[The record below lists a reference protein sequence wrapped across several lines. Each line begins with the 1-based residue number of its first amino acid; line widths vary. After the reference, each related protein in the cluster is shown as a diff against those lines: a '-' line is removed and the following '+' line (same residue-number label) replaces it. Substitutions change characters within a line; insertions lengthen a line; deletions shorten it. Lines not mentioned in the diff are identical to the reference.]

1 MPAMTWAA
9 SEWPRFLRW
18 PSLPSFPPEFSAPA
32 AAGVSRALRRLRHGF
47 LPALLSLP
55 LLAGAAAP
63 VAAQACN
70 VDGSCTVPADWAL
83 KPSGIPAGGGFRLL
97 FLTEPRTATAT
108 GIATYNGFVQAAAAG
123 GHAAIRPY
131 ADRFRAVGSTT
142 AVSARDNTMTTG
154 AGVPVHWLNGARVA
168 DGYGDFWDGS
178 WDAQASSDTRLASG
192 VAESSAFRHWTGSD
206 ANGSGRSRSVLG
218 SDSVRYGQ
226 WGSGTNP
233 VSQGSQGGTGLRR
246 MLALSPVFRVE
257 ATAGSSV
264 HPAVSGA
271 LLARVR
277 EYFRINRDRADR
289 NHGCNWYRVLIA
301 FGDRTAAQWEDDRS
315 ATDPNASCSPL
326 TAYTAAEAAE
336 SEKTWRGW
344 KPVRETLE
352 EIEKVQTV
360 TVEPP
365 RAQRAESQQDSAAT
379 VSVVFP
385 SQRPGNTGFV
395 NEVSE
400 DVGTDGDSNNCVHF
414 TVQLS
419 QALTQSYQFRYRFLD
434 SESTA
439 ERANI
444 TALRW
449 GQAAQSADWHHFEAA
464 GDIFTRSISA
474 GGTKLGRSICIRDDD
489 VYESDETVVFEVYNH
504 PTAAHPAT
512 LEISPRKYSF
522 TIRND
527 DPKPAVSI
535 SAPAVTEGE
544 DVVVTLTADRAAQDA
559 YDIDV
564 NVRNSTVNA
573 ERAKVNIVARKTY
586 TVKMPAYAKTATFNV
601 PTFDDNIANGLYAS
615 VGLEI
620 QSETSDPYE
629 RGSTWW
635 KAIPAS
641 DSGNKTT
648 YTLTVDMPAD
658 VTEGDGGNQQTI
670 TPTITLDKAASQDIE
685 ITIKGDAS
693 AGTARPTNWSGGPV
707 WSDGSANPEWD
718 YAFRAGGF
726 TGYQKTITAGATSM
740 PGQTIAIHNDD
751 TYEEDETIGLVV
763 ECVSGCSSTSYEVVV
778 VNDATPTKILNNDP
792 KPVATLAGP
801 DSAEEGG
808 TATYTVSLD
817 RKSQIDSV
825 VQVNV
830 SDDSE
835 RDYVND
841 GHVSFDLNPYQTSAS
856 RDVTLGTVSGY
867 HTGDTFTARITS
879 VHVDGS
885 NEVTAGTVGT
895 PSSKTTTIDDSSTA
909 VTLVMPDDVAEGDSG
924 ATALYP
930 KLVLGKAL
938 ASPVDLCIR
947 GVDNTALTDDH
958 WARPGNGSDAERDY
972 AFWSGV
978 WNSGTALCSTIPAG
992 VTEYTK
998 DTPGSTYRFRIQV
1011 RGDTDPEESEL
1022 IGVELFCKAGSDCS
1036 NIALIQDST
1045 PTRILNDDISDIP
1058 VADGGGDFCRQDFP
1072 LSNQDS
1078 GRNVRTREFCTD
1090 GHWKYERKAIREAAI
1105 DGTVNGEDVHPDVQ
1119 ALMLRTWA
1127 MVALKPDKTRHSEN
1141 RIDSGVVR
1149 NHKLR
1154 NGSRWSGEQ
1163 SERLYR
1169 YARSSLGYLEGGA
1182 SILMGNY
1189 GAFDARQCIEDFNIR
1204 SAVVCGIGGY
1214 RIMVSAPSE
1223 AVEGEAHVWLYPS
1236 SGASRDL
1243 KVRVTET
1250 GSRASRSE
1258 DVLVPPYGLRYR
1270 LPSDN
1275 ALDERD
1281 GDREYLFEAVG
1292 GTNWTINPDD
1302 TRKTIRIVDDEPT
1315 VMVYQPNTLSDV
1327 ADEGGFPRIAKF
1339 AVVKRPAGE
1348 HGVGSTEA
1356 VLASFWEPADV
1367 MTWDFNLGGPV
1378 NVQNAHPV
1386 SCHSAA
1392 DQAACQ
1398 TANAKTVMPVA
1409 MEMDSGGTVTK
1420 TGVDTFRMTGRN
1432 ALGAGWTMTLHVGED
1447 TNSVDETL
1455 TTDLRITL
1463 SQSGGGVAFSAAS
1476 PFPSRFPIY
1485 DDEKASHTVSDNS
1498 ALNDDTV
1505 YVSFTSATYKVSE
1518 HNSPAQPVLKY
1529 YNKDNDGNKIDLCAP
1544 GATSSQFRNCVTG
1557 SDGVNISSTTLTD
1570 TTPVHF
1576 TVTGGTA
1583 AGGARSDPDD
1593 SWDYGS
1599 PPSTGYRLLIIPGK
1613 DLNTGKFDITINA
1626 KDNDHVDVY
1635 RKNLANGFDPDL
1647 YDASGDETIEIA
1659 MDASRLATGLQVDP
1673 DGFGSTVVTILNNE
1687 SDVVAAEKAAA
1698 EANRCDPDH
1707 VDYDASADCNLPVIE
1722 IESLNFSELAE
1733 NDVPPVKHDTTFK
1746 ITLANVSDK
1755 TAAKNVN
1762 VDYRL
1767 EGPCL
1772 KGGARNAAV
1781 GVSELAPNSSFQ
1793 TSGFQLHH
1801 LVIDDTHFT
1810 LSDDADCEI
1819 KVSLAPSETGSYLMA
1834 GTPKTLVVRDTD
1846 PFSVFLNNG
1855 RKARGNMSNDIVD
1868 YSEGN
1873 PLSMALFMRK
1883 SLYENGS
1890 HSASRN
1896 RRLLE
1901 GETIEI
1907 PVRAKISGAARNLS
1921 ADDYKITA
1929 FEGQGNVE
1937 ARKLPDNSGY
1947 SVKMS
1952 HANADAQMNCHS
1964 NQAGDANHVNHL
1976 ACLSLSTALDVPH
1989 GESKSIEVYLDH
2001 SDGNFG
2007 ETKTSGGYSRETSD
2021 PASSST
2027 VTFKVTSFSPDPGTS
2042 YGSQADAK
2050 TLSLHARQTRIEEPD
2065 PKPGVKTGSREQNWI
2080 DIPMDV
2086 LMSPGP
2092 SDRSHSM
2099 DVIVNGQTQTI
2110 TRTLK
2115 RQTHFDFCVR
2125 KASTTAS
2132 YYYDWRIVDKGDHDF
2147 GLAAGGYAW
2156 DAKAGCTKGGPY
2168 IDDVRK
2174 RFYLRVFGDSH
2185 DEGAEKIAM
2194 FLKVREMD
2202 EDNDRNVDNVTA
2214 SPAVTTFTITNDGP
2228 LPREHLAH
2236 AGHSLASGV
2245 ADAIAARVASARRF
2259 DMSVSNGR
2267 LESASAVTQEGWA
2280 VWAKAERGSW
2290 GWGGIAGDSTRLML
2304 GADLDRGGGSLLGV
2318 MAVRDE
2324 AESAYEDLASE
2335 TGILAVVP
2343 YVSLQGTWAAAGAG
2357 TGDLMIAHKEV
2368 PDMTAGADWLFL
2380 GAGIA
2385 HGEFSGDAFWQRMSS
2400 AGTARIAA
2408 AGAETWRAR
2417 FKYRKS
2423 IEVTRGL
2430 SVQPSVAFYG
2440 EGGDIP
2446 EDTGIDLG
2454 LGASWNRGPWSATVN
2469 ASRSVGS
2476 ETDSGSVS
2484 GSVTRS
2490 WRNSSV
2496 TVSDQG
2502 VAAEWRLEF

>member
-1 MPAMTWAA
+1 M
-9 SEWPRFLRW
+9 
-18 PSLPSFPPEFSAPA
+18 
-32 AAGVSRALRRLRHGF
+32 
-47 LPALLSLP
+47 
-55 LLAGAAAP
+55 
-63 VAAQACN
+63 
-70 VDGSCTVPADWAL
+70 PADWVL

-97 FLTEPRTATAT
+97 FLTEPRTAAAT

-131 ADRFRAVGSTT
+131 AGRFRAVGSTAT
-142 AVSARDNTMTTG
+142 VSARDNTMTTG

-178 WDAQASSDTRLASG
+178 WDAQAVSDTRLASG
-192 VAESSAFRHWTGSD
+192 AAEPGAFRHWTGSD
-206 ANGSGRSRSVLG
+206 ANGSARSGSVLG
-218 SDSVRYGQ
+218 SGSVRYGQ

-233 VSQGSQGGTGLRR
+233 VSHGSQGGVGLRR
-246 MLALSPVFRVE
+246 MLALSPVFKVE
-257 ATAGSSV
+257 ADAGASV
-264 HPAVSGA
+264 HPAVSGP

-277 EYFRINRDRADR
+277 NYFESNRDRADR

-301 FGDRTAAQWEDDRS
+301 FGDKTSDQWQSDKS
-315 ATDPNASCSPL
+315 ATDPDASCSPL

-344 KPVRETLE
+344 KPVREALQ

-360 TVEPP
+360 TVDPP
-365 RAQRAESQQDSAAT
+365 RAQRAESQQDSSAAT

-439 ERANI
+439 ERASI
-444 TALRW
+444 TALNW

-464 GDIFTRSISA
+464 GDLFTRSISA
-474 GGTKLGRSICIRDDD
+474 GDTKLGRSICIRDDD

-522 TIRND
+522 KIKND

-629 RGSTWW
+629 KGSTWW
-635 KAIPAS
+635 KAISAS

-670 TPTITLDKAASQDIE
+670 TPTITLDKAASQDIGLK
-685 ITIKGDAS
+685 IKTPFDQETAS
-693 AGTARPTNWSGGPV
+693 GKASPANFLNGNPVDGGNGPHP
-707 WSDGSANPEWD
+707 NWD
-718 YAFRAGGF
+718 YAFQVGSYIQYDVTIPAGD
-726 TGYQKTITAGATSM
+726 TSK
-740 PGQTIAIHNDD
+740 PGQHISIHNDD

-763 ECVSGCSSTSYEVVV
+763 ECVSGCSSTSHQVVV
-778 VNDATPTKILNNDP
+778 VNDPTPTKILNNDP

-830 SDDSE
+830 SDDSS

-895 PSSKTTTIDDSSTA
+895 PSSKTTTIEESSTA

-992 VTEYTK
+992 ITEYDR

-1011 RGDTDPEESEL
+1011 RGDTDVEDSEL

-1036 NIALIQDST
+1036 GLGLIQDST
-1045 PTRILNDDISDIP
+1045 PTRILNDDVSNIL
-1058 VADGGGDFCRQDFP
+1058 VASGGGDFCRQDFP
-1072 LSNQDS
+1072 LSDQGS

-1105 DGTVNGEDVHPDVQ
+1105 DGTVNGEGVHADVQ
-1119 ALMLRTWA
+1119 ALMLRAWA
-1127 MVALKPDKTRHSEN
+1127 MVALKADKTRYSET
-1141 RIDSGVVR
+1141 RIDTGIVR
-1149 NHKLR
+1149 KHKLR

-1169 YARSSLGYLEGGA
+1169 YAYSSLGYLEGGG
-1182 SILMGNY
+1182 SVLMGNY
-1189 GAFDARQCIEDFNIR
+1189 GDFDARQCVEDFNLR
-1204 SAVVCGIGGY
+1204 SGSGIVCGIGGY

-1236 SGASRDL
+1236 SGAYQDL
-1243 KVRVTET
+1243 RVRVTET
-1250 GSRASRSE
+1250 GSRDTRSE
-1258 DVLVPPYGLRYR
+1258 DVLVPPHGIRYR

-1275 ALDERD
+1275 SLDERD
-1281 GDREYLFEAVG
+1281 RDREYLFEAVG
-1292 GTNWTINPDD
+1292 GTNWTINPAD
-1302 TRKTIRIVDDEPT
+1302 TRKTIRIIDDEPT
-1315 VMVYQPNTLSDV
+1315 VLAYQSNTLSDV

-1339 AVVKRPAGE
+1339 ALVKNPGGE
-1348 HGVGSTEA
+1348 HGVGSTEST
-1356 VLASFWEPADV
+1356 LPSFWEPADV
-1367 MTWDFNLGGPV
+1367 MTWDFNLGGAV

-1398 TANAKTVMPVA
+1398 TANSVAVIPVA
-1409 MEMDSGGTVTK
+1409 IEMDPLGGTVTK
-1420 TGVDTFRMTGRN
+1420 TGVDTFRLTGRN
-1432 ALGAGWTMTLHVGED
+1432 GPGNGWAMTLHVGED
-1447 TNSVDETL
+1447 TNSIDEIL
-1455 TTDLRITL
+1455 TTDLQITL
-1463 SQSGGGVAFSAAS
+1463 SQSGGGVAFSSRS
-1476 PFPSRFPIY
+1476 PFPIQFPIY
-1485 DDEKASHTVSDNS
+1485 DDEKASHVVSDNP
-1498 ALNDDTV
+1498 ALDDDTV
-1505 YVSFTSATYKVSE
+1505 YVSFTSGTYTVSE
-1518 HNSPAQPVLKY
+1518 NNPPAQPVIRY
-1529 YNKDNDGNKIDLCAP
+1529 YNKDNDGDRID
-1544 GATSSQFRNCVTG
+1544 SN
-1557 SDGVNISSTTLTD
+1557 TTLMD
-1570 TTPVHF
+1570 TTQIHF

-1583 AGGARSDPDD
+1583 TGGAGSDPVE
-1593 SWDYGS
+1593 SWDYRS
-1599 PPSTGYRLLIIPGK
+1599 PPPEGYRTFMIPGK
-1613 DLNTGKFDITINA
+1613 GLNAAKFDIEVNT
-1626 KDNDHVDVY
+1626 KDDDHVDVY
-1635 RKNLANGFDPDL
+1635 KKNLANGFDPNL
-1647 YDASGDETIEIA
+1647 YDATGDETIEIA
-1659 MDASRLATGLQVDP
+1659 MDASSLPTGIQVDP
-1673 DGFGSTVVTILNNE
+1673 DGFGAMVLTIRNNE
-1687 SDVVAAEKAAA
+1687 FDVVAAEKAAA

-1707 VDYDASADCNLPVIE
+1707 DDYDATADCNLPVVE
-1722 IESLNFSELAE
+1722 IARIDTSELAE
-1733 NDVPPVKHDTTFK
+1733 DQVPPTGTSNVVLDVVNKSSNFTVDFDVPYEIAGDCISNGRVGRNFSSATNNISPGGTLRSYGFYAMSEIDVSYFTENDGPDCKVTF
-1746 ITLANVSDK
+1746 S
-1755 TAAKNVN
+1755 
-1762 VDYRL
+1762 
-1767 EGPCL
+1767 L
-1772 KGGARNAAV
+1772 KGNGKY
-1781 GVSELAPNSSFQ
+1781 
-1793 TSGFQLHH
+1793 
-1801 LVIDDTHFT
+1801 LV
-1810 LSDDADCEI
+1810 
-1819 KVSLAPSETGSYLMA
+1819 A
-1834 GTPKTLVVRDTD
+1834 GTPKSFVIKDTD

-1855 RKARGNMSNDIVD
+1855 RKSQGNMSNDLVD
-1868 YSEGN
+1868 HAEGN
-1873 PLSMALFMRK
+1873 PLSMALFMRQ
-1883 SLYENGS
+1883 SLHENGS
-1890 HSASRN
+1890 YSTSRN

-1907 PVRAKISGAARNLS
+1907 PVRAKISGAAQNLS
-1921 ADDYKITA
+1921 VDDYKITA

-1937 ARKLPDNSGY
+1937 VRRLPDNSGY

-1952 HANADAQMNCHS
+1952 HANSDAQMNCHS
-1964 NQAGDANHVNHL
+1964 NPAGDANHVNHL
-1976 ACLSLSTALDVPH
+1976 ACLSLSTTLDVPD
-1989 GESKSIEVYLDH
+1989 GETKSVEVYLDH
-2001 SDGNFG
+2001 TDGSFG
-2007 ETKTSGGYSRETSD
+2007 ETRTSGGYSRETSD
-2021 PASSST
+2021 PASSSA
-2027 VTFKVTSFSPDPGTS
+2027 VTFNVTSFSPDPGTS
-2042 YGSQADAK
+2042 YGSQSDAK
-2050 TLSLHARQTRIEEPD
+2050 TLSLLARNTVVEEPD
-2065 PKPGVKTGSREQNWI
+2065 PKPGVKTGSREQNWV

-2086 LMSPGP
+2086 IMNPGP
-2092 SDRSHSM
+2092 SSASYSM
-2099 DVIVNGQTQTI
+2099 DVIVNGQTRTFAR
-2110 TRTLK
+2110 TRK
-2115 RQTHFDFCVR
+2115 RQTFFDFCVKR
-2125 KASTTAS
+2125 NVTTAS
-2132 YYYDWRIVDKGDHDF
+2132 YYYDWRIVDEGDHDD
-2147 GLAAGGYAW
+2147 GLATGGYAW
-2156 DAKAGCTKGGPY
+2156 DPVAGCTKGGPW
-2168 IDDVRK
+2168 IDDTKK
-2174 RFYLRVFGDSH
+2174 RFYLRVYGDSH

-2194 FLKVREMD
+2194 FLKVREKD

-2214 SPAVTTFTITNDGP
+2214 SSAVTTFTITNDGP
-2228 LPREHLAH
+2228 LPRKHLAH

-2245 ADAIAARVASARRF
+2245 ADAISARIASARQF
-2259 DMSVSNGR
+2259 DVSTDGRKFTSFASSV
-2267 LESASAVTQEGWA
+2267 THEGWA
-2280 VWAKAERGSW
+2280 AWARTEKASW
-2290 GWGGIAGDSTRLML
+2290 GSGEVSGDSRRVMA
-2304 GADLDRGGGSLLGV
+2304 GADLDRGDGTLLGV
-2318 MAVRDE
+2318 MAVKDG
-2324 AESAYEDLASE
+2324 AESTYEDYDTE
-2335 TGILAVVP
+2335 TDMLAVVP
-2343 YVSLQGTWAAAGAG
+2343 YMSAYGTWAAAGAG
-2357 TGDLMIAHKEV
+2357 TGDLMLTRKNL
-2368 PDMTAGADWLFL
+2368 PDMPASADWLFL
-2380 GAGIA
+2380 GFGFTDGDF
-2385 HGEFSGDAFWQRMSS
+2385 HGDALWQRVSS
-2400 AGTARIAA
+2400 GRTAEVAPA
-2408 AGAETWRAR
+2408 DAQTWRAR
-2417 FKYRKS
+2417 FGYRKS
-2423 IEVTRGL
+2423 LAVAEGL
-2430 SVQPSVAFYG
+2430 TVHPSIAFYG

-2446 EDTGIDLG
+2446 EDAGIDLG
-2454 LGASWNRGPWSATVN
+2454 LGAYWSHGPWSATVN
-2469 ASRSVGS
+2469 GSRSVGG
-2476 ETDSGSVS
+2476 ETDNGSVS
-2484 GSVTRS
+2484 GSISRS

-2496 TVSDQG
+2496 TVSGQG